1 VAKAS
6 LKNVSVRDERVLVRV
21 DFNVPLDDAGR
32 VTDDTRIRAALPT
45 IEHLIA
51 HDNAVVLMSHLG
63 RPKGQVDPAMSLRPV
78 AARLG
83 ELLGRDV
90 AFAPDCVG
98 EVVDSAVGALDAG
111 QVLLLEN
118 LRFHPEE
125 TANDPTFARKL
136 GGHCDR
142 TFVNDAFGTA
152 HRAHASTV
160 GVTEHVDRALAGF
173 LLEDEIR
180 YLVGIMESPRR
191 PFVAIL
197 GGAKVS
203 GKLEVIESLLG
214 RVDRLLVGGAMM
226 FTFLKAQGYEVGTSL
241 VEDDLLDT
249 AGRLLDDAKAKGV
262 ELILP
267 TDCRVV
273 AAIDAGSPEPGE
285 VREVDALDAA
295 GMGVDVGPAT
305 IERFRDALSDAATV
319 VWNGPM
325 GVFEVE
331 PYATGTLAVAEA
343 LAERTDA
350 GGTTVVGGGDSA
362 AAVTRMGLADRVSHV
377 STGGGAALE
386 VLEGKTLPG
395 LAALSEHRE

>member
-1 VAKAS
+1 MAKAS
-6 LKNVSVRDERVLVRV
+6 LQNVSVRDERVLVRV

-45 IEHLIA
+45 IEHLLGQA
-51 HDNAVVLMSHLG
+51 NAVVLMSHLG
-63 RPKGQVDPAMSLRPV
+63 RPKGQVVPAMSLRPV
-78 AARLG
+78 ASHLST
-83 ELLGRDV
+83 LLGRDV
-90 AFAPDCVG
+90 AFVPDCVG

-125 TANDPTFARKL
+125 TANDPTFAKKL
-136 GGHCDR
+136 ASHCDR

-160 GVTEHVDRALAGF
+160 GVTEHVDRSVAGF

-180 YLVGIMESPRR
+180 YLVGLMENPSR

-249 AGRLLDDAKAKGV
+249 ARRLLDTAKERGV
-262 ELILP
+262 ELLLP
-267 TDCRVV
+267 TDCRMVS
-273 AAIDAGSPEPGE
+273 AIDAGAPEPGE
-285 VREVDALDAA
+285 VREVDALDA
-295 GMGVDVGPAT
+295 GRMGVDVGPAT
-305 IERFRDALSDAATV
+305 IARFREAIGDAATV
-319 VWNGPM
+319 IWNGPM
-325 GVFEVE
+325 GVFEIA
-331 PYATGTLAVAEA
+331 PYAAGTLAVAEA
-343 LAERTDA
+343 LAGRTDA

-362 AAVTRMGLADRVSHV
+362 AAVTQMGLSDRVSHV

-395 LAALSEHRE
+395 LAALTEHRG